1 MRLVPPAIRHL
12 LKEYARI
19 KKKSLNF
26 VKLKL
31 SEEHGMKQKGTRTSP
46 NFGGK
51 TVAACVN
58 ISRIIS
64 LPRLYTMQRKFSRGK

>member
-1 MRLVPPAIRHL
+1 
-12 LKEYARI
+12 
-19 KKKSLNF
+19 
-26 VKLKL
+26 
-31 SEEHGMKQKGTRTSP
+31 MKQKGTRTSP

-64 LPRLYTMQRKFSRGK
+64 LPRLYTMQRKFSRGKLLNAYTLRP

>member
-31 SEEHGMKQKGTRTSP
+31 SGGTWYETKGNTNESEFWQE
-46 NFGGK
+46 NCG
-51 TVAACVN
+51 
-58 ISRIIS
+58 S
-64 LPRLYTMQRKFSRGK
+64 LRQYLAHYFFATLIYNAEKILER